1 MPYGRG
7 TGARLQAPY
16 GAPSRPLL
24 NPMRRRTAAALALAL
39 LLPLPGVAGEVV
51 VKRGETLSE
60 IADRYGTSVN
70 RLMEMNGLRD
80 ANDLW
85 AGSRIKVP
93 GNVYSGGGSGNYTV
107 KAGETLS
114 EIADRY
120 GTSVDRLVRLNGL
133 RDANDLWAGSRIQVP
148 GASARPRVAVNKNAK
163 THQVQPGE
171 SLSAIADRYGVSMQ
185 RLIAINGI
193 SNPNQVMAGS
203 TLVLRSTSKPKP
215 KPQPVAAKPKPKPA
229 VTVATKPKPRTSVGA
244 AGGAFQSRPLDQD
257 RLAILGQPVGSQGW
271 KLLVLEQLKP
281 APRCWEERRDGL
293 VDPALNRFD
302 FSGICSRY
310 LDSNG
315 YSLRIGND
323 DVANRYRLR
332 LKSQGNA
339 LVLLALT
346 DGDPTEFVVG
356 RGTIPLRD
364 RNGFVALKLE
374 PGWALERRMY
384 GERSLS
390 HVYFANSKPLAG
402 LIAEAKRDQARPVAA
417 SVAAT
422 ATTTA
427 ATVKPEPAK
436 AEATKREDPKPAA
449 TKAAVAK
456 AQPSS
461 NTAAGSTPD
470 WRSYGPLQVDW
481 ANWQSMGGSYVA
493 PSLNSEGQPL
503 YLAIN
508 CNAKRLNAT
517 GQSGA
522 WKTWDAPQ
530 SDFEQKLITDL
541 CRAKPG

>member
-24 NPMRRRTAAALALAL
+24 NPMRRRSAAALALAL
-39 LLPLPGVAGEVV
+39 LLPLPGLAGEVV

-60 IADRYGTSVN
+60 IADRYGTTVN
-70 RLMEMNGLRD
+70 RLMEMNGLRN

-120 GTSVDRLVRLNGL
+120 GTSVNRLVQLNGL

-148 GASARPRVAVNKNAK
+148 GASARPQVAVNKNAK

-171 SLSAIADRYGVSMQ
+171 SLSSIADRYGVSMQ

-203 TLVLRSTSKPKP
+203 TLTLRAASKPKP
-215 KPQPVAAKPKPKPA
+215 KPAAPVAAKPKPKPA
-229 VTVATKPKPRTSVGA
+229 AVVAAKPVK
-244 AGGAFQSRPLDQD
+244 
-257 RLAILGQPVGSQGW
+257 
-271 KLLVLEQLKP
+271 K
-281 APRCWEERRDGL
+281 
-293 VDPALNRFD
+293 
-302 FSGICSRY
+302 
-310 LDSNG
+310 
-315 YSLRIGND
+315 
-323 DVANRYRLR
+323 
-332 LKSQGNA
+332 
-339 LVLLALT
+339 
-346 DGDPTEFVVG
+346 
-356 RGTIPLRD
+356 
-364 RNGFVALKLE
+364 
-374 PGWALERRMY
+374 
-384 GERSLS
+384 
-390 HVYFANSKPLAG
+390 
-402 LIAEAKRDQARPVAA
+402 AEPVAA
-417 SVAAT
+417 
-422 ATTTA
+422 
-427 ATVKPEPAK
+427 KPEPAK
-436 AEATKREDPKPAA
+436 TE
-449 TKAAVAK
+449 VAK
-456 AQPSS
+456 AEPVKVKPSVATTVAATTVVTQPEKKAEPVKAEAAKPTVAKAEVSKTQASS
-461 NTAAGSTPD
+461 TTAAGSTPD

-530 SDFEQKLITDL
+530 SDFEQRLITDL
-541 CRAKPG
+541 CKAKPG

>member
-1 MPYGRG
+1 MPYWRG

-16 GAPSRPLL
+16 GAPSLPLL
-24 NPMRRRTAAALALAL
+24 NPMRRRSAAALALAL
-39 LLPLPGVAGEVV
+39 LLPLPGLAGEVV

-70 RLMEMNGLRD
+70 RLMEMNGLRN
-80 ANDLW
+80 ANDLC

-120 GTSVDRLVRLNGL
+120 GTSVNRLVQLNGL

-148 GASARPRVAVNKNAK
+148 GASARPQVAVNKNAK

-171 SLSAIADRYGVSMQ
+171 SLSSIADRYGVSMQ

-203 TLVLRSTSKPKP
+203 TLTLRAASKPKP
-215 KPQPVAAKPKPKPA
+215 KPKPAAPVAAKPKPKPA
-229 VTVATKPKPRTSVGA
+229 AVVAAKPVK
-244 AGGAFQSRPLDQD
+244 
-257 RLAILGQPVGSQGW
+257 
-271 KLLVLEQLKP
+271 K
-281 APRCWEERRDGL
+281 
-293 VDPALNRFD
+293 
-302 FSGICSRY
+302 
-310 LDSNG
+310 
-315 YSLRIGND
+315 
-323 DVANRYRLR
+323 
-332 LKSQGNA
+332 
-339 LVLLALT
+339 
-346 DGDPTEFVVG
+346 
-356 RGTIPLRD
+356 
-364 RNGFVALKLE
+364 
-374 PGWALERRMY
+374 
-384 GERSLS
+384 
-390 HVYFANSKPLAG
+390 
-402 LIAEAKRDQARPVAA
+402 AEPVAA
-417 SVAAT
+417 KHEPAKTEVAKAEPVKVKPSVATTVAAT
-422 ATTTA
+422 TVA
-427 ATVKPEPAK
+427 AKPEKKAEPVKAEAAKPTVAK
-436 AEATKREDPKPAA
+436 AEVSKTQA
-449 TKAAVAK
+449 
-456 AQPSS
+456 SS
-461 NTAAGSTPD
+461 TTAAGSTPD

-530 SDFEQKLITDL
+530 SDFEQRLITDL
-541 CRAKPG
+541 CKAKPG

>member
-24 NPMRRRTAAALALAL
+24 NPMRRRSAAALALAL
-39 LLPLPGVAGEVV
+39 LLPLPGLAGEVV

-120 GTSVDRLVRLNGL
+120 GTSVNRLVQLNGL

-148 GASARPRVAVNKNAK
+148 GASARPQVAVNKNAK

-171 SLSAIADRYGVSMQ
+171 SLSSIADRYGVSMQ

-203 TLVLRSTSKPKP
+203 TLTLRAASKPKP
-215 KPQPVAAKPKPKPA
+215 KPAAPVAAKPKPKPA
-229 VTVATKPKPRTSVGA
+229 AVVAAKPVK
-244 AGGAFQSRPLDQD
+244 
-257 RLAILGQPVGSQGW
+257 
-271 KLLVLEQLKP
+271 K
-281 APRCWEERRDGL
+281 
-293 VDPALNRFD
+293 
-302 FSGICSRY
+302 
-310 LDSNG
+310 
-315 YSLRIGND
+315 
-323 DVANRYRLR
+323 
-332 LKSQGNA
+332 
-339 LVLLALT
+339 
-346 DGDPTEFVVG
+346 
-356 RGTIPLRD
+356 
-364 RNGFVALKLE
+364 
-374 PGWALERRMY
+374 
-384 GERSLS
+384 
-390 HVYFANSKPLAG
+390 
-402 LIAEAKRDQARPVAA
+402 AEPVAA
-417 SVAAT
+417 
-422 ATTTA
+422 
-427 ATVKPEPAK
+427 KPEPAK
-436 AEATKREDPKPAA
+436 TE
-449 TKAAVAK
+449 VAK
-456 AQPSS
+456 AEPVKVKPSVATTVAATTVVTQPEKKAEPVKAEAAKPTVAKAEVSKTQASS
-461 NTAAGSTPD
+461 TTAAGSTPD
-470 WRSYGPLQVDW
+470 WRSYGPMQVDW

-530 SDFEQKLITDL
+530 SDFEQRLITDL
-541 CRAKPG
+541 CKAKPG

>member
-24 NPMRRRTAAALALAL
+24 NPMRRRSAAALALAL
-39 LLPLPGVAGEVV
+39 LLPLPGLAGEVV

-70 RLMEMNGLRD
+70 RLIQMNGLRD

-120 GTSVDRLVRLNGL
+120 GTSVNRLVQLNGL

-148 GASARPRVAVNKNAK
+148 GASARPQVAVNKNAK

-171 SLSAIADRYGVSMQ
+171 SLSSIADRYGVSMQ

-203 TLVLRSTSKPKP
+203 TLTLRAASKPKP
-215 KPQPVAAKPKPKPA
+215 KPAAPVAAKPKPKPA
-229 VTVATKPKPRTSVGA
+229 AVVAAKPVK
-244 AGGAFQSRPLDQD
+244 
-257 RLAILGQPVGSQGW
+257 
-271 KLLVLEQLKP
+271 K
-281 APRCWEERRDGL
+281 
-293 VDPALNRFD
+293 
-302 FSGICSRY
+302 
-310 LDSNG
+310 
-315 YSLRIGND
+315 
-323 DVANRYRLR
+323 
-332 LKSQGNA
+332 
-339 LVLLALT
+339 
-346 DGDPTEFVVG
+346 
-356 RGTIPLRD
+356 
-364 RNGFVALKLE
+364 
-374 PGWALERRMY
+374 
-384 GERSLS
+384 
-390 HVYFANSKPLAG
+390 
-402 LIAEAKRDQARPVAA
+402 AEPVAA
-417 SVAAT
+417 
-422 ATTTA
+422 
-427 ATVKPEPAK
+427 KPEPAK
-436 AEATKREDPKPAA
+436 TE
-449 TKAAVAK
+449 VAK
-456 AQPSS
+456 AEPVKVKPSVATTVAATTVAAKPEKKAEPVKAEAAKPTVAKAEVS
-461 NTAAGSTPD
+461 KTQASSTTAAGSTPD

-530 SDFEQKLITDL
+530 SDFEQRLITDL
-541 CRAKPG
+541 CKAKPG

>member
-24 NPMRRRTAAALALAL
+24 NPMRRRSAAALALAL
-39 LLPLPGVAGEVV
+39 LLPLPGLAGEVV

-70 RLMEMNGLRD
+70 RLMEMNGLRN

-120 GTSVDRLVRLNGL
+120 GTSVDRLVQLNGL

-148 GASARPRVAVNKNAK
+148 GASARPQVAVNKNAK

-171 SLSAIADRYGVSMQ
+171 SLSSIADRYGVSMQ

-203 TLVLRSTSKPKP
+203 TLTLRAASKPKP
-215 KPQPVAAKPKPKPA
+215 KPAAPVAAKPKPKPA
-229 VTVATKPKPRTSVGA
+229 AVVAAKPVK
-244 AGGAFQSRPLDQD
+244 
-257 RLAILGQPVGSQGW
+257 
-271 KLLVLEQLKP
+271 K
-281 APRCWEERRDGL
+281 
-293 VDPALNRFD
+293 
-302 FSGICSRY
+302 
-310 LDSNG
+310 
-315 YSLRIGND
+315 
-323 DVANRYRLR
+323 
-332 LKSQGNA
+332 
-339 LVLLALT
+339 
-346 DGDPTEFVVG
+346 
-356 RGTIPLRD
+356 
-364 RNGFVALKLE
+364 
-374 PGWALERRMY
+374 
-384 GERSLS
+384 
-390 HVYFANSKPLAG
+390 
-402 LIAEAKRDQARPVAA
+402 AEPVAA
-417 SVAAT
+417 
-422 ATTTA
+422 
-427 ATVKPEPAK
+427 KPEPAK
-436 AEATKREDPKPAA
+436 TE
-449 TKAAVAK
+449 VAK
-456 AQPSS
+456 AEPVKVKPSVATTVAATTVAAKPEKKAEPVKAEAVKPTVAKAEVS
-461 NTAAGSTPD
+461 KTQASSTTAAGSTPD

-530 SDFEQKLITDL
+530 SDFEQRLITDL
-541 CRAKPG
+541 CKAKPG

>member
-1 MPYGRG
+1 MPYGMG

-24 NPMRRRTAAALALAL
+24 NPMRRRSAAALALAL
-39 LLPLPGVAGEVV
+39 LLPLPGLAGEVV

-70 RLMEMNGLRD
+70 RLMEMNGLRN

-120 GTSVDRLVRLNGL
+120 GTSVDRLVQLNGL

-148 GASARPRVAVNKNAK
+148 GASARPQVAVNKNAK

-171 SLSAIADRYGVSMQ
+171 SLSSIADRYGVSMQ

-203 TLVLRSTSKPKP
+203 TLTLRAASKPKP
-215 KPQPVAAKPKPKPA
+215 KPAAPVAAKPKPKPA
-229 VTVATKPKPRTSVGA
+229 AVVAAKPVK
-244 AGGAFQSRPLDQD
+244 
-257 RLAILGQPVGSQGW
+257 
-271 KLLVLEQLKP
+271 K
-281 APRCWEERRDGL
+281 
-293 VDPALNRFD
+293 
-302 FSGICSRY
+302 
-310 LDSNG
+310 
-315 YSLRIGND
+315 
-323 DVANRYRLR
+323 
-332 LKSQGNA
+332 
-339 LVLLALT
+339 
-346 DGDPTEFVVG
+346 
-356 RGTIPLRD
+356 
-364 RNGFVALKLE
+364 
-374 PGWALERRMY
+374 
-384 GERSLS
+384 
-390 HVYFANSKPLAG
+390 
-402 LIAEAKRDQARPVAA
+402 AEPVAA
-417 SVAAT
+417 KPEPTKTEVTKAEPVKVKPSVATTVAAT
-422 ATTTA
+422 TVA
-427 ATVKPEPAK
+427 AKPEKKAEPVKAEAAKPTVAK
-436 AEATKREDPKPAA
+436 AEVSKTQA
-449 TKAAVAK
+449 
-456 AQPSS
+456 SS
-461 NTAAGSTPD
+461 TTAAGSTPD

-530 SDFEQKLITDL
+530 SDFEQRLITDL
-541 CRAKPG
+541 CKAKPG

>member
-24 NPMRRRTAAALALAL
+24 NPMRRRSAAALALAL
-39 LLPLPGVAGEVV
+39 LLPLPGLAGEVV

-60 IADRYGTSVN
+60 IADRYGTTVN
-70 RLMEMNGLRD
+70 RLMEMNGLRN

-120 GTSVDRLVRLNGL
+120 GTSVNRLVQLNGL

-171 SLSAIADRYGVSMQ
+171 SLSSIADRYGVSMQ

-203 TLVLRSTSKPKP
+203 TLTLRAASKPKP
-215 KPQPVAAKPKPKPA
+215 KPKPAAPVAAKPKPKPA
-229 VTVATKPKPRTSVGA
+229 AVVAAKPVK
-244 AGGAFQSRPLDQD
+244 
-257 RLAILGQPVGSQGW
+257 
-271 KLLVLEQLKP
+271 K
-281 APRCWEERRDGL
+281 
-293 VDPALNRFD
+293 
-302 FSGICSRY
+302 
-310 LDSNG
+310 
-315 YSLRIGND
+315 
-323 DVANRYRLR
+323 
-332 LKSQGNA
+332 
-339 LVLLALT
+339 
-346 DGDPTEFVVG
+346 
-356 RGTIPLRD
+356 
-364 RNGFVALKLE
+364 
-374 PGWALERRMY
+374 
-384 GERSLS
+384 
-390 HVYFANSKPLAG
+390 
-402 LIAEAKRDQARPVAA
+402 AEPVAA
-417 SVAAT
+417 
-422 ATTTA
+422 
-427 ATVKPEPAK
+427 KPEPAK
-436 AEATKREDPKPAA
+436 TE
-449 TKAAVAK
+449 VAK
-456 AQPSS
+456 AEPVKVKPSVATTVAATTVVTQPEKKAEPVKAEAVKPTVAKAEVSKTQASS
-461 NTAAGSTPD
+461 TTAAGSTPD

-481 ANWQSMGGSYVA
+481 ANWQAMGGSYVA

-530 SDFEQKLITDL
+530 SDFEQRLITDL
-541 CRAKPG
+541 CKAKPG

>member
-24 NPMRRRTAAALALAL
+24 NPMRRRSAAALALAL
-39 LLPLPGVAGEVV
+39 LLPLPGLAGEVV

-70 RLMEMNGLRD
+70 RLMEMNGLRN

-107 KAGETLS
+107 KACETLS

-120 GTSVDRLVRLNGL
+120 GTSVNRLVQLNGL

-148 GASARPRVAVNKNAK
+148 GASARPQVAVNKNAK

-171 SLSAIADRYGVSMQ
+171 SLSSIADRYGVSMQ

-203 TLVLRSTSKPKP
+203 TLTLRAASKPKP
-215 KPQPVAAKPKPKPA
+215 KPAAPVAAKPKPKPA
-229 VTVATKPKPRTSVGA
+229 AVVAAKPVK
-244 AGGAFQSRPLDQD
+244 
-257 RLAILGQPVGSQGW
+257 
-271 KLLVLEQLKP
+271 K
-281 APRCWEERRDGL
+281 
-293 VDPALNRFD
+293 
-302 FSGICSRY
+302 
-310 LDSNG
+310 
-315 YSLRIGND
+315 
-323 DVANRYRLR
+323 
-332 LKSQGNA
+332 
-339 LVLLALT
+339 
-346 DGDPTEFVVG
+346 
-356 RGTIPLRD
+356 
-364 RNGFVALKLE
+364 
-374 PGWALERRMY
+374 
-384 GERSLS
+384 
-390 HVYFANSKPLAG
+390 
-402 LIAEAKRDQARPVAA
+402 AEPVAA
-417 SVAAT
+417 
-422 ATTTA
+422 
-427 ATVKPEPAK
+427 KPEPAK
-436 AEATKREDPKPAA
+436 TE
-449 TKAAVAK
+449 VAK
-456 AQPSS
+456 AEPVKVKPSVATTVAATTVAAKPEKKAEPVKAEAAKPTVAKAEVS
-461 NTAAGSTPD
+461 KTQASSTTAAGSTPD

-530 SDFEQKLITDL
+530 SYFEQRLITDL
-541 CRAKPG
+541 CKAKPG

>member
-24 NPMRRRTAAALALAL
+24 NPMRRRSAAALALAL
-39 LLPLPGVAGEVV
+39 LLPLPGLAGEVV

-120 GTSVDRLVRLNGL
+120 GTSVDRLVQLNGL

-163 THQVQPGE
+163 THRVQPGE
-171 SLSAIADRYGVSMQ
+171 SLSSIADRYGVSMQ

-203 TLVLRSTSKPKP
+203 TLTLRAASKPKP
-215 KPQPVAAKPKPKPA
+215 KPKPAAPVAAKPKPKPA
-229 VTVATKPKPRTSVGA
+229 AVVAAKPVK
-244 AGGAFQSRPLDQD
+244 
-257 RLAILGQPVGSQGW
+257 
-271 KLLVLEQLKP
+271 K
-281 APRCWEERRDGL
+281 
-293 VDPALNRFD
+293 
-302 FSGICSRY
+302 
-310 LDSNG
+310 
-315 YSLRIGND
+315 
-323 DVANRYRLR
+323 
-332 LKSQGNA
+332 
-339 LVLLALT
+339 
-346 DGDPTEFVVG
+346 
-356 RGTIPLRD
+356 
-364 RNGFVALKLE
+364 
-374 PGWALERRMY
+374 
-384 GERSLS
+384 
-390 HVYFANSKPLAG
+390 
-402 LIAEAKRDQARPVAA
+402 AEPVAA
-417 SVAAT
+417 KPEATKTEVAKAEPVKVKPSVATTVAAT
-422 ATTTA
+422 TVVTQPEKKAEPVKAEA
-427 ATVKPEPAK
+427 AKPTVAK
-436 AEATKREDPKPAA
+436 AEVSKTQA
-449 TKAAVAK
+449 
-456 AQPSS
+456 SS
-461 NTAAGSTPD
+461 TTAAGSTPD

-481 ANWQSMGGSYVA
+481 ANWQAMGGSYVA

-530 SDFEQKLITDL
+530 SDFEQRLITDL
-541 CRAKPG
+541 CKAKPG

>member
-24 NPMRRRTAAALALAL
+24 NPMRRRSAAALALAL
-39 LLPLPGVAGEVV
+39 LLPLPGLAGEVV

-60 IADRYGTSVN
+60 IADRYGTTVN

-120 GTSVDRLVRLNGL
+120 GTSVNRLVQLNGL

-171 SLSAIADRYGVSMQ
+171 SLSSIADRYGVSMQ

-203 TLVLRSTSKPKP
+203 TLTLRAASKPKP
-215 KPQPVAAKPKPKPA
+215 KPKPAAPVAAKPKPKPA
-229 VTVATKPKPRTSVGA
+229 AVVAAKPVK
-244 AGGAFQSRPLDQD
+244 
-257 RLAILGQPVGSQGW
+257 
-271 KLLVLEQLKP
+271 K
-281 APRCWEERRDGL
+281 
-293 VDPALNRFD
+293 
-302 FSGICSRY
+302 
-310 LDSNG
+310 
-315 YSLRIGND
+315 
-323 DVANRYRLR
+323 
-332 LKSQGNA
+332 
-339 LVLLALT
+339 
-346 DGDPTEFVVG
+346 
-356 RGTIPLRD
+356 
-364 RNGFVALKLE
+364 
-374 PGWALERRMY
+374 
-384 GERSLS
+384 
-390 HVYFANSKPLAG
+390 
-402 LIAEAKRDQARPVAA
+402 AEPVAA
-417 SVAAT
+417 
-422 ATTTA
+422 
-427 ATVKPEPAK
+427 KPEPAK
-436 AEATKREDPKPAA
+436 TE
-449 TKAAVAK
+449 VAK
-456 AQPSS
+456 AEPVKVKPSVATTVAATTVVTQPEKKAEPVKAEAAKPTVAKAEVSKTQASS
-461 NTAAGSTPD
+461 TTAAGSTPD

-481 ANWQSMGGSYVA
+481 ANWQAMGGSYVA

-530 SDFEQKLITDL
+530 SDFEQRLITDL
-541 CRAKPG
+541 CKAKPG

>member
-24 NPMRRRTAAALALAL
+24 NPMRRRSAAALALAL
-39 LLPLPGVAGEVV
+39 LLPLPGLAGEVV

-60 IADRYGTSVN
+60 IADRYGTTVN
-70 RLMEMNGLRD
+70 RLMEMNGLRN

-120 GTSVDRLVRLNGL
+120 GTSVDRLVQLNGL

-148 GASARPRVAVNKNAK
+148 GASARPQVAVNKNAK

-171 SLSAIADRYGVSMQ
+171 SLSSIADRYGVSMQ

-203 TLVLRSTSKPKP
+203 TLTLRAASKPKP
-215 KPQPVAAKPKPKPA
+215 KPKPAAPVAAKPKPKPA
-229 VTVATKPKPRTSVGA
+229 AVVAAKPVK
-244 AGGAFQSRPLDQD
+244 
-257 RLAILGQPVGSQGW
+257 
-271 KLLVLEQLKP
+271 K
-281 APRCWEERRDGL
+281 
-293 VDPALNRFD
+293 
-302 FSGICSRY
+302 
-310 LDSNG
+310 
-315 YSLRIGND
+315 
-323 DVANRYRLR
+323 
-332 LKSQGNA
+332 
-339 LVLLALT
+339 
-346 DGDPTEFVVG
+346 
-356 RGTIPLRD
+356 
-364 RNGFVALKLE
+364 
-374 PGWALERRMY
+374 
-384 GERSLS
+384 
-390 HVYFANSKPLAG
+390 
-402 LIAEAKRDQARPVAA
+402 AEPVAA
-417 SVAAT
+417 
-422 ATTTA
+422 
-427 ATVKPEPAK
+427 KPEPAK
-436 AEATKREDPKPAA
+436 TEVAKAEPVKVKPSVATTVAATTVVTQPEKKAEPVKAEAAKP
-449 TKAAVAK
+449 AVAK
-456 AQPSS
+456 AEVNKTQASS
-461 NTAAGSTPD
+461 TTAAGSTPD

-481 ANWQSMGGSYVA
+481 ANWQAMGGSYVA

-530 SDFEQKLITDL
+530 SDFEQRLITDL
-541 CRAKPG
+541 CKAKPG

>member
-229 VTVATKPKPRTSVGA
+229 VTVATKPKPK
-244 AGGAFQSRPLDQD
+244 P
-257 RLAILGQPVGSQGW
+257 
-271 KLLVLEQLKP
+271 KP
-281 APRCWEERRDGL
+281 A
-293 VDPALNRFD
+293 V
-302 FSGICSRY
+302 
-310 LDSNG
+310 
-315 YSLRIGND
+315 
-323 DVANRYRLR
+323 
-332 LKSQGNA
+332 
-339 LVLLALT
+339 
-346 DGDPTEFVVG
+346 
-356 RGTIPLRD
+356 
-364 RNGFVALKLE
+364 
-374 PGWALERRMY
+374 
-384 GERSLS
+384 
-390 HVYFANSKPLAG
+390 
-402 LIAEAKRDQARPVAA
+402 
-417 SVAAT
+417 VAAT
-422 ATTTA
+422 TPVKKAEPSVTKTEVAIKPSVATTVAATTTTTT
-427 ATVKPEPAK
+427 ATVQPEKKPEPAK
-436 AEATKREDPKPAA
+436 AEVAKREALKPAV
-449 TKAAVAK
+449 TKAVVEK
-456 AQPSS
+456 AEPS
-461 NTAAGSTPD
+461 NKTAAGSTPD